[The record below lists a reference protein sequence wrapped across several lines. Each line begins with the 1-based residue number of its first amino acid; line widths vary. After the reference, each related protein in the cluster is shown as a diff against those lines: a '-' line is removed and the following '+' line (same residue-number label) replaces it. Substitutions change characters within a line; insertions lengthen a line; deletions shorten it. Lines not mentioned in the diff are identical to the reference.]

1 MSTTPTTSELMAR
14 PVLSVSEVCSLSGL
28 GLSTV
33 RRAIDAGDLSV
44 HRIGRRVLI
53 PTAVALAWLTGAEA
67 DEADEV
73 TP

>member
-1 MSTTPTTSELMAR
+1 MSTTPASDLLAK

-53 PTAVALAWLTGAEA
+53 PTAVALAWMTG

>member
-1 MSTTPTTSELMAR
+1 MSTTPTATELLAR

-44 HRIGRRVLI
+44 RRIGRRVLV
-53 PTAVALAWLTGAEA
+53 PTAGAVAWLTGDAAE
-67 DEADEV
+67 V
-73 TP
+73 QS

>member
-1 MSTTPTTSELMAR
+1 MSTTPTTSELLAR
-14 PVLSVSEVCSLSGL
+14 PVLSVAELVEISGL
-28 GLSTV
+28 GTSTI

-44 HRIGRRVLI
+44 HRIGRRVLV